1 MIFVFLKLK
10 KILGKNKR
18 SFSKDNTQVGIYSL
32 EP

>member
-18 SFSKDNTQVGIYSL
+18 SFSKDNTQVGIYTV

>member
-18 SFSKDNTQVGIYSL
+18 SFSKDNTQVGIYTL